1 MTSMA
6 RSLSAVL
13 AVVAA
18 LPLMGAGCTAQ
29 NICNMSRECQEEE
42 NDRTFSDD
50 AAAVCAVDYD
60 TRINAL
66 YANEEDECHALADAI
81 LALDNCKV
89 GLKCDDFVEGDL
101 GGECDDEV
109 DDLDDAARDVD
120 GDECSAQEN

>member
-13 AVVAA
+13 AIVAA

-29 NICNMSRECQEEE
+29 NICAKLLECQESE

-66 YANEEDECHALADAI
+66 YANEEDE
-81 LALDNCKV
+81 CKV